1 MARLKIENLFKITE
15 SPSEQF
21 LYALLA
27 EENAE
32 LEGRPYGDGYMELLL
47 VMNPEGHKL
56 PRDFLSEK
64 LTNLGWDIYGGD

>member
-1 MARLKIENLFKITE
+1 VARLKIENLFKITE

-47 VMNPEGHKL
+47 VMDPDGHKL
-56 PRDFLSEK
+56 PRDFLSYRLSE
-64 LTNLGWDIYGGD
+64 LGWDIYGGD